1 MTKIEVQQELNTTA
15 IGKHSKSLTET
26 HGCAQVYTLATQHHI
41 IHNHMMDYIHLS
53 YSNQKIPRMFI
64 NWRKCL

>member
-1 MTKIEVQQELNTTA
+1 MAEVDVQQELNTTA
-15 IGKHSKSLTET
+15 IAKQSKLLTET

-41 IHNHMMDYIHLS
+41 IHKHMMDHIHLS
-53 YSNQKIPRMFI
+53 YSNQKIPCMFI